1 MKLKSPRTLD
11 ARTLVRPRWPV
22 AGARCG
28 VCPGVCGFTGVAGS
42 PAHRLATLGTGAMT
56 MTIVAR
62 VRLPRVGVRP
72 RISDKAIT
80 T

>member
-11 ARTLVRPRWPV
+11 ARTLVRPRSPV
-22 AGARCG
+22 
-28 VCPGVCGFTGVAGS
+28 PGVHRGLRGHGGVAGS

-72 RISDKAIT
+72 RISDKGHNNLE
-80 T
+80 